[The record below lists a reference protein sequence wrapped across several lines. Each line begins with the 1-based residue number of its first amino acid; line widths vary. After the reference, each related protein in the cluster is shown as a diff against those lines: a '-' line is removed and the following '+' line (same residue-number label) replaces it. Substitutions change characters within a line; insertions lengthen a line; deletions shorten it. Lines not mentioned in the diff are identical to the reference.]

1 MTQRTRQSVLFEDT
15 FAKPVHI
22 ALDAD
27 ALSSDGGLTLLAAL
41 NRGIGLSQDL
51 LVAVADPRDRTRID
65 YTFEELFG
73 QRCLG
78 IAQAYSDGND
88 AARLSSDPMLKLA
101 LGRDPVT
108 GDDLASQST
117 ISRFE
122 NAITAREA
130 AAMGR
135 RFEAFVIKRLARRHR
150 KARVVTI
157 DLDSTVDPTHG
168 NQQLT
173 LFNGFYDSWCYLPL
187 VGFLSVDGDPEQY
200 LFHAR
205 LRPGNSRDVRGV
217 VPLLRRTVAE
227 LRRKFPKAKIRVRTD
242 AGFYHPMLLDVLEE
256 LRVVYAVGMPKNAA
270 LAGIAEPWMSIAR
283 TLGER
288 HGKTQTLYGEG
299 QYRARSWPQERRI
312 VCKAEVLYYAGRS
325 VKDNPRFVVTN
336 RTRMSPE
343 NAYVWYCERGD
354 SENRI
359 KELKL
364 DLAMDRTSC
373 SRFVA
378 NQFRVLMTAAAY
390 ALFQELRW
398 RLRRTEAACWSV
410 ARLRDML
417 LKVAVRVT
425 SSVRRVVCHL
435 PTHLPWGDLWRCAAR
450 ACGAAPA

>member
-1 MTQRTRQSVLFEDT
+1 MANRTQQSVLFEDT
-15 FAKPVHI
+15 FTKPVHV
-22 ALDAD
+22 AFDAE
-27 ALSSDGGLTLLAAL
+27 ALSSDGGLTLLSAL
-41 NRGIGLSQDL
+41 DRGIGLSQDL
-51 LVAVADPRDRTRID
+51 IVALVDPRDGTRID

-78 IAQAYSDGND
+78 IAQAYADGND
-88 AARLSSDPMLKLA
+88 AARLSGDPMLKLA
-101 LGRDPVT
+101 LGRDPIT
-108 GDDLASQST
+108 GADLASQST

-122 NAITAREA
+122 NTITARHA
-130 AAMGR
+130 ATMGR
-135 RFEAFVIKRLARRHR
+135 RFGAFVINRLARRHR

-173 LFNGFYDSWCYLPL
+173 LFNRFYDTWCYLPL
-187 VGFLSVDGDPEQY
+187 VGFLSIDGDPEQY

-205 LRPGNSRDVRGV
+205 LRPGTSRDVRGV

-227 LRRKFPKAKIRVRTD
+227 LRRKFPKARIQVRTD

-256 LRVVYAVGMPKNAA
+256 LKVVYAVAMPKNAA
-270 LAGIAEPWMSIAR
+270 LARIAAPLMTIAR

-288 HGKTQTLYGEG
+288 YGETQTLYGEG
-299 QYRARSWPQERRI
+299 QYQARSWPCERRV
-312 VCKAEVLYYAGRS
+312 VCKAEVLYYSGRS
-325 VKDNPRFVVTN
+325 AKDNERFVVTN

-343 NAYVWYCERGD
+343 NIYAWYCGRGD

-398 RLRRTEAACWSV
+398 RLRKTEAGRWSV

-435 PTHLPWGDLWRCAAR
+435 PAHLPCDDLWRCAAI
-450 ACGAAPA
+450 ACGAAPT

>member
-1 MTQRTRQSVLFEDT
+1 MPDRTRQPVLFEDT
-15 FAKPVHI
+15 FAKPVHVSF
-22 ALDAD
+22 DAD
-27 ALSSDGGLTLLAAL
+27 ALSSDGGVTLLAAL
-41 NRGIGLSQDL
+41 DRGIGLSQDL
-51 LVAVADPRDRTRID
+51 LVAFVDPRDGTRID
-65 YTFEELFG
+65 HTFDELFG

-88 AARLSSDPMLKLA
+88 AARLSGDPMLKLA
-101 LGRDPVT
+101 LGRDPVLD
-108 GDDLASQST
+108 GDLASQST

-122 NAITAREA
+122 NAITARQA

-135 RFEAFVIKRLARRHR
+135 RFESFVINRLARRHR
-150 KARVVTI
+150 KARVITI

-168 NQQLT
+168 NQQLS
-173 LFNGFYDSWCYLPL
+173 LFNGFYGTWCYLPV
-187 VGFLSVDGDPEQY
+187 VGFLSIDGDLEQY

-205 LRPGNSRDVRGV
+205 LRPGNSRDVRSV
-217 VPLLRRTVAE
+217 VPLLRRTVAQ

-242 AGFYHPMLLDVLEE
+242 AGFYHPMLLDALEE
-256 LRVVYAVGMPKNAA
+256 LKVVYAVAMPKNAA
-270 LAGIAEPWMSIAR
+270 LARIAEPWMTIVR

-288 HGKTQTLYGEG
+288 DGETQTLYREG
-299 QYRARSWPQERRI
+299 QYRAHSWSRERRV
-312 VCKAEVLYYAGRS
+312 VCKAEVLYYPGRS
-325 VKDNPRFVVTN
+325 VNDNERFVVTN

-343 NAYVWYCERGD
+343 NIYAWYCERGD

-378 NQFRVLMTAAAY
+378 NQFRVLMTATAY

-398 RLRRTEAACWSV
+398 RLRKTEAGRWSV
-410 ARLRDML
+410 ARLRDIL

-435 PTHLPWGDLWRCAAR
+435 PTRLPWGDLWRRAAL
-450 ACGAAPA
+450 ACGAAPP